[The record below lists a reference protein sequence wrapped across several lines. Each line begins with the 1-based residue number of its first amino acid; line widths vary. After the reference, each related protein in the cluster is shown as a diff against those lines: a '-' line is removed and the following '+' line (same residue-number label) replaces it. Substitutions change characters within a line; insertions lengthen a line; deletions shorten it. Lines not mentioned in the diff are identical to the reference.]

1 MTAGPGGAAA
11 APDCDG
17 HGTHVA
23 AVAVGRTVGV
33 AKAAALVAV
42 RVLACDGSGSVGD
55 VVAGAGLARNA
66 GTCDLH
72 HDKRFAE
79 HRGN

>member
-23 AVAVGRTVGV
+23 V
-33 AKAAALVAV
+33 VAV

-72 HDKRFAE
+72 HD
-79 HRGN
+79 

>member
-1 MTAGPGGAAA
+1 MLRRDLTARPGGAAG

-17 HGTHVA
+17 HGTHVG

-33 AKAAALVAV
+33 AKGAALVAV

-55 VVAGAGLARNA
+55 VVAGMGPSPGPGSSLL
-66 GTCDLH
+66 LH
-72 HDKRFAE
+72 L
-79 HRGN
+79 